1 MDYGQTE
8 LSMPQSCACGKCKS
22 EYNASN
28 TFNMNH
34 PLLKMLAETTPG
46 LNPFEPASQ
55 LAAYNPY
62 NSPGYTNRDVL
73 QTEQLMHAAL
83 TQKQSEKPLQRQ
95 GPTALG
101 GDMVGLSF
109 PEFMRTTVTEQ
120 TLLNKGK
127 EVMSA
132 SKTQH
137 PSPEGFLEF
146 LTGLMG
152 AEEAQTAFNRLKE
165 ENGGN
170 IPFSTEVQLT
180 PKRDALDK
188 GFFGLIEELIGEID
202 LSDLLGK
209 PEQPDTQMGHPLLA
223 NVHLV
228 PDQKFADEVRPSA
241 IPQEILDAG
250 KEEVIQNYVTH
261 VIIPDFSNA
270 IIDLPQQ
277 FSGKDLLRQQ
287 RRLQAR
293 LNKLLRYQAKPDAIV
308 VEAINDK
315 YEFAIYQHYTAKLV
329 SHRSITLQEGK
340 LRMEAAEAALAKREA
355 DNAAN
360 QKKQELVAFNQNLRL
375 EAADLFCVIGQ
386 ISNLE
391 LHKGLLQLAEKV
403 DLQINPLEKLKEDEV
418 EIKCDCPGCFLEA
431 INEEVGSDA
440 IEREPSVFD
449 LYFQGNPSP
458 SRSRM
463 YAQRLNGIDER
474 VTARN
479 TADFNADFLPTGVP
493 NHSLIGKMGGRFEM
507 TPEQINERFGEE
519 LGRELQKLSALMQ
532 SRSRDSLSG
541 SLAQGMVSHS
551 MSQGMMSHHFQ
562 NQE

>member
-8 LSMPQSCACGKCKS
+8 LSMPQSCACGHCQTNRIPN
-22 EYNASN
+22 NAN
-28 TFNMNH
+28 YLNNPM
-34 PLLKMLAETTPG
+34 LKMLGETTPG
-46 LNPFEPASQ
+46 LNPFEPVSQ

-62 NSPGYTNRDVL
+62 NPPGYADRAVA
-73 QTEQLMHAAL
+73 QTEQRMLSAL
-83 TQKQSEKPLQRQ
+83 INRQSEKPLERQ

-152 AEEAQTAFNRLKE
+152 AEEAQTAFNRLKA

-329 SHRSITLQEGK
+329 SYRSITLQEGK
-340 LRMEAAEAALAKREA
+340 SRMEAAEAALAKREA
-355 DNAAN
+355 DNAVN

-375 EAADLFCVIGQ
+375 EAADLFSSIGQ

-403 DLQINPLEKLKEDEV
+403 DLQINPIQKLKEV

-431 INEEVGSDA
+431 INEEVGSEA

-449 LYFQGNPSP
+449 LYFQGNPSA

-463 YAQRLNGIDER
+463 YAQRMNGIDER
-474 VTARN
+474 N
-479 TADFNADFLPTGVP
+479 TADLRGALVSAGVP

-532 SRSRDSLSG
+532 SQSSDPLSG
-541 SLAQGMVSHS
+541 SLAQGMASHS